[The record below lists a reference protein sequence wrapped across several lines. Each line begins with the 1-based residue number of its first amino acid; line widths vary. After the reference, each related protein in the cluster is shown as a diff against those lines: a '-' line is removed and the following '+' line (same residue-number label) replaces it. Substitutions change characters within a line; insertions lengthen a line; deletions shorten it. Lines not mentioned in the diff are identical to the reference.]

1 MNDANAP
8 GQFIKHFSAFILSCI
23 IHTIFIVLVFFNVN
37 WALIRD
43 HQTEEIPTISLIPEQ
58 HNDDHLTFQDTQAFE
73 EFRLK
78 GTDAFDE
85 LKSEK
90 PEKDPFPKIESYAVV
105 PEVKVTPDIL
115 VREDVNRIGA
125 PTLDRSLLAGPK
137 GPANTIG
144 GQGLPLY
151 GTGDRFSGSF
161 SREIQGVR
169 KMGLDVVF
177 IFDATSSM
185 AQFLRQVKIKIIN
198 LGMTFKTLVPAT
210 RIGLVAYRDRGDDFV
225 TKTYP
230 LTHRT
235 RQLQQFLKG
244 IDPVGGGDREEA
256 VDEGLRVAINEF
268 NWDTGSKKI
277 ILLIGDAPPHPQ
289 EMQKAKEL
297 VEKFRNRMN
306 GMVAALDTSTQN
318 NTASEQGARRT
329 VMPEFKLLAE
339 VGGGES
345 ALMIDEEKVIRQMVI
360 LAFGTKWESYLDEFL
375 KNL

>member
-1 MNDANAP
+1 MCSMHVDTA
-8 GQFIKHFSAFILSCI
+8 FIKQASSVVLSCI
-23 IHTIFIVLVFFNVN
+23 IHAVIIVVLFFNVN
-37 WALIRD
+37 WAAIRHD
-43 HQTEEIPTISLIPEQ
+43 AEEVPTISLIPEQ
-58 HNDDHLTFQDTQAFE
+58 RPDTQFVFQAPRALE

-85 LKSEK
+85 LKSDK
-90 PEKDPFPKIESYAVV
+90 PEKDPFPKIETYATV
-105 PEVKVTPDIL
+105 PDVKFTPDIL
-115 VREDVNRIGA
+115 VREDVNGIGA

-137 GPANTIG
+137 GPSNTIG

-151 GTGDRFSGSF
+151 GTGDKFAGSF
-161 SREIQGVR
+161 SREILGVR

-230 LTHRT
+230 LTHKT
-235 RQLQQFLKG
+235 HQLQQFLKG

-256 VDEGLRVAINEF
+256 LDEGLRVAINEF
-268 NWDTGSKKI
+268 NWDKNSKKI
-277 ILLIGDAPPHPQ
+277 ILVIGDAPPHPQ
-289 EMQKAKEL
+289 EMQKSKDL
-297 VEKFRNRMN
+297 VDKFRNQMN
-306 GMVAALDTSTQN
+306 GMVATLDTTSQN
-318 NTASEQGARRT
+318 NDASARGAVRT
-329 VMPEFKLLAE
+329 VMPEFKSLAE
-339 VGGGES
+339 AGGGEC
-345 ALMIDEEKVIRQMVI
+345 ALMIDEEKVIKQMVI

>member
-1 MNDANAP
+1 MQNALRH
-8 GQFIKHFSAFILSCI
+8 FIKRVSAFLLSCV
-23 IHTIFIVLVFFNVN
+23 IHAALIVLLFFNLN
-37 WALIRD
+37 WAFIRN
-43 HQTEEIPTISLIPEQ
+43 HQAEDIPTIALIPENHADNQ
-58 HNDDHLTFQDTQAFE
+58 LTFQAPQALE

-78 GTDAFDE
+78 GSDAFDE
-85 LKSEK
+85 LKSDK
-90 PEKDPFPKIESYAVV
+90 PEKDPFPKIESYATV

-144 GQGLPLY
+144 QGLPFY
-151 GTGDRFSGSF
+151 GAGDKFSGSF

-210 RIGLVAYRDRGDDFV
+210 RIGLVAYRDKGDDFI

-235 RQLQQFLKG
+235 QQLQQFLKG
-244 IDPVGGGDREEA
+244 IDPVGGGDRDEA
-256 VDEGLRVAINEF
+256 LDEGLRVAINEF
-268 NWDTGSKKI
+268 NWDKSSKKI

-289 EMQKAKEL
+289 EMQKSKEL
-297 VEKFRNRMN
+297 VEKFRNQMN
-306 GMVAALDTSTQN
+306 GMVAALDTSTRN
-318 NTASEQGARRT
+318 NEASEPGARRT

-339 VGGGES
+339 AGGGES